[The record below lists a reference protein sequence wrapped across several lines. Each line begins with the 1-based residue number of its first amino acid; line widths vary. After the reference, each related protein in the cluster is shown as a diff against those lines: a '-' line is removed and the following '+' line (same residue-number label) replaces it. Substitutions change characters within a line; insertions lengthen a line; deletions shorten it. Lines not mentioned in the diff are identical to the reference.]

1 MSLYKAR
8 KLLESEG
15 LYLVEASEQ
24 DLINARKQLAK
35 QFADIIEKYY
45 STTGNYKGNSGRPE
59 ERLVVKLSGKCGST
73 QNPDGSK
80 SILWDHYALYGDQ
93 NPGNTS
99 SYVITGKLKGKND
112 VQFKSFQELEAAIKE
127 SLPEGYS
134 RW

>member
-8 KLLESEG
+8 KVLESEG

-24 DLINARKQLAK
+24 DLINARKQLAQ
-35 QFADIIEKYY
+35 QFVAIIGKYY
-45 STTGNYKGNSGRPE
+45 STTGNSSSNCGRIE
-59 ERLVVKLSGKCGST
+59 ERLVVKISGKCGST

-80 SILWDHYALYGDQ
+80 SVLWDHYALYGDQ
-93 NPGNTS
+93 NPSNTS
-99 SYVITGKLKGKND
+99 SYVITGKLKGKKD

-127 SLPEGYS
+127 TLPEGYS